1 MTTSMTSLGRVVA
14 LAGMLC
20 GAAAFAQS
28 HSADGG
34 ESVDPDSVENKD
46 REPAGAA
53 SPEERRSLEQGEA
66 GAPASVLNK
75 DAPKPG
81 RATKG
86 AVERAEEGNPHS
98 VLARKQL
105 SPRELIEVLHV
116 VNQGEIADGKMAQA
130 KGTPR
135 VADYGLKLVTDHQA
149 LDDKLNSAAG
159 QLGMKPADRPKSR
172 TARKLMSDEKKMQ
185 AQVSQMSGPQ
195 FDRAFVRW
203 MADDHR
209 KAIQLVQ
216 VARGTCEEA
225 ALCTVLD
232 QTLPVLQAHEREA
245 RALEQ
250 PAAQGRRGPQSRG
263 PPRAP

>member
-1 MTTSMTSLGRVVA
+1 
-14 LAGMLC
+14 MLC

-28 HSADGG
+28 DSADADGG
-34 ESVDPDSVENKD
+34 ESVNPHSVENKD

-53 SPEERRSLEQGEA
+53 SPEERRSLEKGEA
-66 GAPASVLNK
+66 GDPESVLNK

-81 RATKG
+81 RTPRG
-86 AVERAEEGNPHS
+86 EVERAEEGNPAS
-98 VLARKQL
+98 VLAREQL

-149 LDDKLNSAAG
+149 LDAKLNSAAG
-159 QLGMKPADRPKSR
+159 QLGMKPADQPKSR
-172 TARKLMSDEKKMQ
+172 TARKLLSDEKKMQ
-185 AQVSQMSGPQ
+185 AQVSQLSGPQ

-209 KAIQLVQ
+209 KAIHLVQ
-216 VARGTCEEA
+216 VARGTCTEA

-245 RALEQ
+245 RALEP

-263 PPRAP
+263 PQRGP

>member
-1 MTTSMTSLGRVVA
+1 MTSLGRVVA

-86 AVERAEEGNPHS
+86 AGEAGRDRGGEDGAGEGYPAGRR
-98 VLARKQL
+98 LR
-105 SPRELIEVLHV
+105 P
-116 VNQGEIADGKMAQA
+116 QA
-130 KGTPR
+130 G
-135 VADYGLKLVTDHQA
+135 H
-149 LDDKLNSAAG
+149 
-159 QLGMKPADRPKSR
+159 RP
-172 TARKLMSDEKKMQ
+172 
-185 AQVSQMSGPQ
+185 SGP
-195 FDRAFVRW
+195 
-203 MADDHR
+203 
-209 KAIQLVQ
+209 
-216 VARGTCEEA
+216 
-225 ALCTVLD
+225 
-232 QTLPVLQAHEREA
+232 
-245 RALEQ
+245 
-250 PAAQGRRGPQSRG
+250 RR
-263 PPRAP
+263 